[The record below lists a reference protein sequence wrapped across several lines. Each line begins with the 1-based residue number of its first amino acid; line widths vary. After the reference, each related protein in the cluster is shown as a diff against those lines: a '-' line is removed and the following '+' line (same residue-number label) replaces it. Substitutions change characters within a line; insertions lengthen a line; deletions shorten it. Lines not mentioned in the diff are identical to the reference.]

1 MHAISRCHRLTCVAR
16 CALSLTLSL
25 LVPILLQVEP
35 LKPSE
40 KEIDLVKSVR
50 RLLVVY
56 LWAILEQYA
65 TT

>member
-16 CALSLTLSL
+16 FALSLTLSL

-56 LWAILEQYA
+56 LWAIVEQYA